1 MKLGDIMVKIV
12 LARGEDKR
20 VRGGHQWIFS
30 NEIREIIGEK
40 VPGSAAEVFDA
51 GGSFVGTGY
60 YNPASLIAVRLLARI
75 RADIDAA
82 EFYRERIAGA
92 LALRHLL
99 YPDMETFRV
108 VHGEGDFLPGLVVDK
123 YGDYLSVQFLTCGME
138 RRKEVITGVLMEI
151 FSPKGIVA
159 RNDVA
164 VRGLEGL
171 DEKVEFLCG
180 DSPEKLVI
188 GEHSLRF
195 RVDLLQGQKTGH
207 FLDQKENHLLLR
219 ERVKGKE
226 VLDCFCYSGS
236 WGIHAAHFGASG
248 VTCVDSSDRA
258 VALAREN
265 AALNGFAGIVKC
277 EAADAFERLRSLKG
291 EGRSF
296 DLVVLDPPAF
306 VKSRKVLKEAMKG
319 YFTINRRAMELLRP
333 GGYLITCSCSYHME
347 REMFRDLLANAAQQA
362 GREMRLVDVRSQAP
376 DHPILLSMP
385 ETGYLKCL
393 VLQAV

>member
-1 MKLGDIMVKIV
+1 MVKIV

-20 VRGGHQWIFS
+20 IRAGHQWIFS
-30 NEIREIIGEK
+30 NEIREISGEK
-40 VPGSAAEVFDA
+40 VPGEAAEVFDA

-60 YNPASLIAVRLLARI
+60 YNPGSLIAVRLLARTH
-75 RADIDAA
+75 ADIEAA
-82 EFYRERIAGA
+82 DFYRERIAGA
-92 LALRHLL
+92 LVLRRLL

-123 YGDYLSVQFLTCGME
+123 YGDYLSVQFLTCGMD
-138 RRKEVITGVLMEI
+138 RRKELITGVLRDM
-151 FSPKGIVA
+151 FAPKGIVA
-159 RNDVA
+159 RNDVS

-171 DEKVEFLCG
+171 EEKVEILHG
-180 DSPEKLVI
+180 DLPAHLEI
-188 GEHSLRF
+188 EEHNLRF
-195 RVDLLQGQKTGH
+195 RVDLLKGQKTGH
-207 FLDQKENHLLLR
+207 FLDQKENHLLLKG
-219 ERVKGKE
+219 RVKGKD
-226 VLDCFCYSGS
+226 VLDCFSYSGS

-248 VTCVDSSDRA
+248 VTCVDSSEKA
-258 VALAREN
+258 VAMAREN

-296 DLVVLDPPAF
+296 DMVVLDPPAF
-306 VKSRKVLKEAMKG
+306 VKSRKVLKEAIKG

-333 GGYLITCSCSYHME
+333 GGYLISCSCSFHME

-362 GREMRLVDVRSQAP
+362 KKEMRLLEVRSQSP

-385 ETGYLKCL
+385 ETGYLKCF

>member
-1 MKLGDIMVKIV
+1 MVKII

-20 VRGGHQWIFS
+20 VKAGHQWIFS

-40 VPGSAAEVFDA
+40 VPGSTAEVFDA

-60 YNPASLIAVRLLARI
+60 YNPASLIAVRLLART

-99 YPDMETFRV
+99 YLDMETFRV

-171 DEKVEFLCG
+171 DEKVELLCG

-188 GEHSLRF
+188 EEHSLRF

-236 WGIHAAHFGASG
+236 WGVHAAHFGASG
-248 VTCVDSSDRA
+248 VTCVDSSERA

-333 GGYLITCSCSYHME
+333 GGYLISCSCSYHME

-362 GREMRLVDVRSQAP
+362 GRELRLVDVRSQAP

-385 ETGYLKCL
+385 ETGYLKCF

>member
-1 MKLGDIMVKIV
+1 MVKIV

-20 VRGGHQWIFS
+20 IRAGHQWIFS
-30 NEIREIIGEK
+30 NEIREISGEK
-40 VPGSAAEVFDA
+40 VPGEAAEVFDA

-60 YNPASLIAVRLLARI
+60 YNPGSLIAVRLLARTH
-75 RADIDAA
+75 ADIEAA
-82 EFYRERIAGA
+82 DFYRERITGA
-92 LALRHLL
+92 LVLRRLL
-99 YPDMETFRV
+99 YPDMETYRV

-123 YGDYLSVQFLTCGME
+123 YGDYLSVQFLTCGMD
-138 RRKEVITGVLMEI
+138 RRKELITGVLRDM
-151 FSPKGIVA
+151 FAPKGIVA

-171 DEKVEFLCG
+171 EEKVELLHG
-180 DSPEKLVI
+180 DLPAHLEI
-188 GEHSLRF
+188 EEHNLRF
-195 RVDLLQGQKTGH
+195 RVDLLKGQKTGH
-207 FLDQKENHLLLR
+207 FLDQKENHLLMK
-219 ERVKGKE
+219 ERVKGKD
-226 VLDCFCYSGS
+226 VLDCFSYSGS

-248 VTCVDSSDRA
+248 VTCVDSSEKA
-258 VALAREN
+258 VAMAREN

-296 DLVVLDPPAF
+296 DMVVLDPPAF
-306 VKSRKVLKEAMKG
+306 VKSRKVLKEAIKG

-333 GGYLITCSCSYHME
+333 GGYLISCSCSFHME

-362 GREMRLVDVRSQAP
+362 KKEMRLLEVRSQSP

-385 ETGYLKCL
+385 ETGYLKCF